1 MSEKK
6 KSEGQE
12 NGLKDGYLQNGS
24 ALKPELL
31 KNIRQFL
38 ETHYVPEEKIET
50 HYDRSVQKNA
60 EKSSKIF
67 KTRKIEIVDGEPA
80 LTESPSQASK
90 HLKKIIEHT
99 GETFQQHLFHLIDEK
114 GLTDAEVYKR
124 AHIDRRLFSKI
135 RQNEN
140 YVPRKKNV
148 LSLALALHLNSDEAT
163 DFLQRAGMAISPGSK
178 SDLIVAY
185 CIRHK
190 IYDINVVNALL
201 DEFGE
206 PTLG

>member
-1 MSEKK
+1 MDEEKK
-6 KSEGQE
+6 N
-12 NGLKDGYLQNGS
+12 NGREECQDLQNGLT
-24 ALKPELL
+24 LKPELL
-31 KNIRQFL
+31 KNIRDYL
-38 ETHYVPEEKIET
+38 EEHYVPEEKVEII
-50 HYDRSVQKNA
+50 RSVQKGT
-60 EKSSKIF
+60 EKVSKDF
-67 KTRKIEIVDGEPA
+67 KTRKIKIVDGEPT

-90 HLKKIIEHT
+90 HLKKIVAQT

-124 AHIDRRLFSKI
+124 AHMDRRLFSKI

-148 LSLALALHLNSDEAT
+148 LSLALALHLNTDEAT

-178 SDLIVAY
+178 FDLIVAY
-185 CIRHK
+185 CIQHK

-206 PTLG
+206 PILG

>member
-1 MSEKK
+1 MGFNNS
-6 KSEGQE
+6 S
-12 NGLKDGYLQNGS
+12 GLR
-24 ALKPELL
+24 PELL
-31 KNIRQFL
+31 QNIRQFL
-38 ETHYVPEEKIET
+38 ETHYVPEEKVET
-50 HYDRSVQKNA
+50 IYNRPV
-60 EKSSKIF
+60 EKDVEKIHQVF
-67 KTRKIEIVDGEPA
+67 KTRRIEIVDGEPTIA
-80 LTESPSQASK
+80 ESPSQASK
-90 HLKKIIEHT
+90 HLKKIVGHT

-124 AHIDRRLFSKI
+124 AHMDRRLFSKI

-148 LSLALALHLNSDEAT
+148 LSLALALHLDADEAT

-206 PTLG
+206 PILN